1 MSVYMSLVTSI
12 SRVEMHWGEWE
23 KLIGDQKGIRRLEEL
38 FTGRGCSPASRQTMP
53 FYSGSLKME
62 TLQPLLETQVIANTF
77 NTRKFFLT
85 TWVII
90 KTFNHRYSRYSMGTN
105 QSEQILAVN
114 NWTGH
119 TGGSRPYATLVS
131 FILLPWLKLKLIL
144 FFLIP

>member
-1 MSVYMSLVTSI
+1 
-12 SRVEMHWGEWE
+12 MHWGEWE

-38 FTGRGCSPASRQTMP
+38 FTGRGCSPASRQTIP

-90 KTFNHRYSRYSMGTN
+90 KTFIRKDVKTIKCNTVFTAKTERWRR
-105 QSEQILAVN
+105 QIYIFFLNFLIFPDA
-114 NWTGH
+114 
-119 TGGSRPYATLVS
+119 GGS
-131 FILLPWLKLKLIL
+131 F
-144 FFLIP
+144 